1 MYVGCLQIRPRSF
14 NHLVFVIHGIGQ
26 HIDFRDGEFKSW
38 TEQTGIEGGNHAFR
52 DIFRGMLETTFRDI
66 PMALEMQ
73 SIEWHEDL
81 HEPTGLDNI
90 FDLISPEGA
99 SVYVAII
106 LYRGFCSAT
115 KCNVFFCGFLAFASL
130 IRRLLWTCFTI
141 CHHGMDN

>member
-1 MYVGCLQIRPRSF
+1 MLMSALKCCLQIRLRSF

-38 TEQTGIEGGNHAFR
+38 NGETGIEGGNHAFR
-52 DIFRGMLETTFRDI
+52 DIFRSMLETTFHDI

-99 SVYVAII
+99 SAYV
-106 LYRGFCSAT
+106 FDH
-115 KCNVFFCGFLAFASL
+115 SL
-130 IRRLLWTCFTI
+130 SVTF
-141 CHHGMDN
+141 D